1 MNDATYECIESVI
14 DNFKNCYL
22 KDEILLI
29 TPRDIKESV
38 YDRSRISE
46 WNRKNTNIEEAIDE
60 VTKWLEDFRGKHSN
74 TEWNDEKLTSFERR
88 QLLISTIEKL
98 REDYYKIPYVGEVHK
113 GVLEFNVE
121 LSTKFLE
128 TIQNLSDNQTTRLL
142 NIVRDMGYSIT
153 AEQNMYPFIYVF
165 LMMIISLE
173 RYIHFEIEPNKEQLS
188 FFSKGLLINEQPH
201 DVFKEKDLIER
212 LDFYRKV
219 FSTRKKKAFNVSAIS
234 ASWAI
239 PFDDFAKFYR
249 VLFNLQNTAV
259 KTPFK

>member
-1 MNDATYECIESVI
+1 MSDATYECIESVI

-22 KDEILLI
+22 KEDILLI

-38 YDRSRISE
+38 YDRSRVSE
-46 WNRKNTNIEEAIDE
+46 RSRKNTNIEEAIGE
-60 VTKWLEDFRGKHSN
+60 VTKWLESFREKHSN

-98 REDYYKIPYVGEVHK
+98 REDYYKIPYVGEVPK

-128 TIQNLSDNQTTRLL
+128 IIQKLSDNRTTRLL

-153 AEQNMYPFIYVF
+153 AKQNMYPFIYVF
-165 LMMIISLE
+165 LMQIIALE

-201 DVFKEKDLIER
+201 DVFKKHMIER
-212 LDFYRKV
+212 LNFYREV
-219 FSTRKKKAFNVSAIS
+219 FATRKKKTFTVSKIS
-234 ASWAI
+234 TLWAI

-259 KTPFK
+259 KKPFK